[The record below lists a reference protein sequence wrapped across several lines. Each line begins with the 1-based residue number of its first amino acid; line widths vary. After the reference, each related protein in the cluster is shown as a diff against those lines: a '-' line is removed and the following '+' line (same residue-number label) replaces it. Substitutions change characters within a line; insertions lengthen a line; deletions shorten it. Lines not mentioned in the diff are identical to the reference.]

1 MKKYK
6 VSGTDKVILLKKV
19 AEKLNTE
26 VSRIAHNVLEESNGK
41 VVLEVWIK
49 ENIKD
54 ENIKDENIKEV
65 NKKEEEDFVENK
77 IELNVSNEGVYIK
90 INKGKVDFN
99 EVINFIA
106 EKDIEAPY
114 MEKISEAYENR
125 GKKIKI
131 AEYYEGLYIP
141 SKIEVV
147 VSEDKMKAYIEMT
160 EPKGMNLPKIDEI
173 KEKLKQEGIIYGI
186 REELIFEALKSKKFN
201 IEIIVAEGKKAIDGE
216 NAKIK
221 YYIKSIEK
229 KNNLKPMMLE
239 NGKVDFKNLD
249 IIENVEAG
257 AILAEKIPPQKG
269 VEGINVYGEKI
280 SAKEG
285 KEINLVKGKNTSITE
300 DGKKII
306 SNISGMVSYKEKKID
321 VLNTF
326 VVDNVG
332 IGTGNIDFVGN
343 VIVKGDIMPDYQV
356 KATGN
361 VEVKGNVEKAEIIS
375 EGDVI
380 IRGSFFGKGVGKIKS
395 LGDVI
400 LNFAEAIII
409 ETEGNV
415 IVNEAIMNSKVFCEK
430 KITVIDRKG
439 VIIGGEIKAA
449 EGIEAINIGSHHAV
463 KTDIEVGSNPKILEE
478 LKKMEEDNEETTKKM
493 QQIEKN
499 ITLLSKLKSSG
510 QLGDD
515 KKELFEQLI
524 KAKFSMTKHI
534 NDLKEKI
541 EEYNEKS
548 QGVKTSTVDIHG
560 VCYPGIKIKIRKGT
574 YFVKEEIQNARFY
587 YENGDVKFTSLV

>member
-343 VIVKGDIMPDYQV
+343 VIVKGDIMPDYQI

-449 EGIEAINIGSHHAV
+449 EGIEAINIGSHHAL

>member
-6 VSGTDKVILLKKV
+6 VSGTDKNILLKKV
-19 AEKLNTE
+19 AEKLNVK
-26 VSRIAHNVLEESNGK
+26 VSRIAHSVIEENDKK

-49 ENIKD
+49 ED
-54 ENIKDENIKEV
+54 EEI
-65 NKKEEEDFVENK
+65 NKIVPTKNTNKEEENFIENK
-77 IELNVSNEGVYIK
+77 INLNVSSEGVYIV
-90 INKGKVDFN
+90 INKGNIDFN

-125 GKKIKI
+125 GKEIKI

-141 SKIEVV
+141 SKIEIDI
-147 VSEDKMKAYIEMT
+147 SEDKMQAYVKLT
-160 EPKGMNLPKIDEI
+160 EPKGMNLPKIEEI
-173 KEKLKQEGIIYGI
+173 KEKLKEAGVVYGI
-186 REELIFEALKSKKFN
+186 KEDLILKALKSKKFN
-201 IEIIVAEGKKAIDGE
+201 TDIIAAEGKIPIDGE

-221 YYIKSIEK
+221 YYIKSVER
-229 KNNLKPMMLE
+229 KNSLKPMMLE

-249 IIENVEAG
+249 IIENVEKG
-257 AILAEKIPPQKG
+257 AILAEKLPPKKG
-269 VEGINVYGEKI
+269 EEGVNVCGGKI
-280 SAKEG
+280 SPKEG
-285 KEINLVKGKNTSITE
+285 KDIVLVKGKNTSLTE
-300 DGKKII
+300 DGKKIVSDI
-306 SNISGMVSYKEKKID
+306 PGMVSYKEKKIN
-321 VLNTF
+321 VLNTL
-326 VVDNVG
+326 VVDSVG
-332 IGTGNIDFVGN
+332 ISTGNIDFVGN
-343 VIVKGDIMPDYQV
+343 VIVKGDIMPDYKV

-361 VEVKGNVEKAEIIS
+361 VEVKGNVEKAEIMS

-380 IRGSFFGKGVGKIKS
+380 IRGSFFGKGTGKIIA

-400 LNFAEAIII
+400 LNFAEAVNI
-409 ETEGNV
+409 ESEGNV
-415 IVNEAIMNSKVFCEK
+415 IANEAIMNSKVFCEK

-478 LKKMEEDNEETTKKM
+478 LKKMEEDIEETEKKM

-499 ITLLSKLKSSG
+499 ITLLTKLKSSG

-515 KKELFEQLI
+515 KKVLFEQLI

-534 NDLKEKI
+534 NDLKEKL
-541 EEYNEKS
+541 EEGNEKS
-548 QGVKTSTVDIHG
+548 KEVKNSTVSIHG
-560 VCYPGIKIKIRKGT
+560 ICYPGIKIKIRKGT
-574 YFVKEEIQNARFY
+574 YFVKENIENVKFY